1 MLLIAIKYLQ
11 LPSISASRLHPHPD
25 DAPSGR
31 DSGYHLALLLV
42 LCSLLFTLLSRLAT
56 GWTVRGSN
64 PGEGGGTRFSSTVPS
79 AVGPTQPSVQ
89 REFFPGVKRPGR
101 GVDHPSPSSARLKKE

>member
-64 PGEGGGTRFSSTVPS
+64 PGEGGGDEIFLNRPVRRGAYPAFCTTGV
-79 AVGPTQPSVQ
+79 
-89 REFFPGVKRPGR
+89 FPGGKAAGAWR
-101 GVDHPSPSSARLKKE
+101 